1 MFAYELH
8 KIRSA
13 QLIREADDYRLARR
27 AQRRSRQS
35 ADHAAR
41 QARSHSSRRGRS
53 VFTRAA

>member
-13 QLIREADDYRLARR
+13 QLIREADDYRLVRT
-27 AQRRSRQS
+27 AQRRRRS

-41 QARSHSSRRGRS
+41 QTRSHSSRRGRS